1 MQTRDRRPPGRVWT
15 EVDDGFLE
23 AILALRRIWDD
34 AGALLTLHQL
44 GLDTRLVTFV
54 VSGLCPH
61 HGQFVSEWT
70 GRAMDPLPLEA
81 RCSASER
88 GRCGVTSP
96 VFVLV

>member
-1 MQTRDRRPPGRVWT
+1 MQARDRRKPGRVWT
-15 EVDDGFLE
+15 EADDGFLDT
-23 AILALRRIWDD
+23 ILALRRLWDE
-34 AGALLTLHQL
+34 AGARLTLHAL

-61 HGQFVSEWT
+61 HGQFVREWT
-70 GRAMDPLPLEA
+70 GRAMDPPPLEA

-88 GRCGVTSP
+88 GMCGVTSP